1 MFYVLL
7 YLGIA
12 SIISIAI
19 IFILM
24 YKSEKEFNKTDDS
37 YYEYIIEKKREEKI
51 ISNEIK
57 KLNKHLANKK
67 DKKQTLYFPKIDI
80 END

>member
-37 YYEYIIEKKREEKI
+37 YYEYIVEKKREEKI

>member
-7 YLGIA
+7 YLGIV

-24 YKSEKEFNKTDDS
+24 YKSEKEFNKSDDS
-37 YYEYIIEKKREEKI
+37 YYEYIVEKKREEKL

-57 KLNKHLANKK
+57 KLNRHLSNKK

-80 END
+80 KDD